1 MTFGEKLRELR
12 ESAGLTQA
20 ALAAASKVPIGTIR
34 DYEQVRREPL
44 LSTAFKLAKAIGVS
58 VEEFSVCVVWNDGQ
72 STPPAK
78 AKRGRRRKK
87 SAE

>member
-12 ESAGLTQA
+12 EAAGLTQA

-44 LSTAFKLAKAIGVS
+44 LSTAFKLAKGIGVS
-58 VEEFSVCVVWNDGQ
+58 VEEFSVCVDWNGGQ
-72 STPPAK
+72 TPPPAK
-78 AKRGRRRKK
+78 TRRARKRKG
-87 SAE
+87 E